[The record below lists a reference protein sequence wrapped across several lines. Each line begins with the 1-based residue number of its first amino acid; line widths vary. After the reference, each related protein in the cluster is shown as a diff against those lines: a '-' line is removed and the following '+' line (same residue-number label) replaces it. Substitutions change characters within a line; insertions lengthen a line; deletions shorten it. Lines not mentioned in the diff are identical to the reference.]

1 MDIKA
6 AEEFLDQLFSS
17 LESLETR
24 SAAVLQFLKQQNGAT
39 DEQLAP
45 YFQQAGNA
53 SNVRWRAARLRLMSL
68 LSAAMK
74 DAEPAEKPATKSQ
87 SEPSA
92 AQAAGQPIG
101 ARKESSDQKPAAQGE
116 SEHSKRPSPESASPE
131 QTEAKARSLNQQHE
145 SRSEQKPDDEKT
157 PPDPSTAAS
166 QKHET
171 SEAEPSKREP
181 SQPAPSKPSKKDAA

>member
-17 LESLETR
+17 LESLETQ

-45 YFQQAGNA
+45 YFKQAGNA

-74 DAEPAEKPATKSQ
+74 DAEPAEKPATKGQ
-87 SEPSA
+87 SAPPA
-92 AQAAGQPIG
+92 AEDAAKPIG
-101 ARKESSDQKPAAQGE
+101 AQKESSDQKPAQSD
-116 SEHSKRPSPESASPE
+116 SEHSKRPSPESASQE
-131 QTEAKARSLNQQHE
+131 QNETKAHSLNQEEE
-145 SRSEQKPDDEKT
+145 SLAHAEQKPDGEKT
-157 PPDPSTAAS
+157 PPDTSTATS
-166 QKHET
+166 RKHEA
-171 SEAEPSKREP
+171 SEAEASKRQP
-181 SQPAPSKPSKKDAA
+181 SQPGPSKKDAA

>member
-17 LESLETR
+17 LESLETQ
-24 SAAVLQFLKQQNGAT
+24 SAAILQFLKQQSGAT

-68 LSAAMK
+68 LSAAVK

-87 SEPSA
+87 SAPPA
-92 AQAAGQPIG
+92 AQAAGQPIS
-101 ARKESSDQKPAAQGE
+101 AQKESPDQKPAQSD
-116 SEHSKRPSPESASPE
+116 SEQSKRPSPEPASQE
-131 QTEAKARSLNQQHE
+131 QIEIKARGRNKEQESLGHP
-145 SRSEQKPDDEKT
+145 EQKPDDEKT
-157 PPDPSTAAS
+157 PSDTSTTS
-166 QKHET
+166 QKHATPET
-171 SEAEPSKREP
+171 ESSKRQP
-181 SQPAPSKPSKKDAA
+181 SQPGPSKKDAA